1 MTLVTDQ
8 GLRPFP
14 VQKLFSRSLRA
25 PRLPRLPGGRRLPPA
40 EPRVYPGPRCEAA
53 ALRPRDGGADFLLPA
68 PGARPAPRSCR
79 GSPQTSPAVGAAPT
93 RSPQLPPSWAR
104 AFGCGRGDPARV
116 HWEEPLA
123 HRYLHPRRPPPP
135 APFLTKRPCSS
146 FAWLPRRRLRTWR
159 EVGVPGFRNDAALAG
174 RASGRGPRG
183 ARLTPGSGAAE
194 PSPRPGKPSR
204 SGRRPEPSAQGYHSP
219 AEGSQATEH
228 AQCETRLTAE

>member
-1 MTLVTDQ
+1 MCLVTDQ
-8 GLRPFP
+8 GLRPFA
-14 VQKLFSRSLRA
+14 VQKLFFRPLRA
-25 PRLPRLPGGRRLPPA
+25 PRLPRLPAGRRLPPA

-68 PGARPAPRSCR
+68 AAARPAPRSCR

-104 AFGCGRGDPARV
+104 DFGCGRGDPARV
-116 HWEEPLA
+116 HSEEPLA

-159 EVGVPGFRNDAALAG
+159 EVGVPGFRHDAALAG
-174 RASGRGPRG
+174 RAPGRGPRG
-183 ARLTPGSGAAE
+183 RVSLPAQGPLSPARAPGSRAEAAADPNPAPKATTRHPRGA
-194 PSPRPGKPSR
+194 RPLSM
-204 SGRRPEPSAQGYHSP
+204 PSARRG
-219 AEGSQATEH
+219 
-228 AQCETRLTAE
+228 